1 MRVAHRPFW
10 RRSYPGSPFPNNTIP
25 ACLIDQNANSLLNAG
40 GAYGGI
46 FPKATSGASFI
57 GGNNV
62 PTKVKEEIV
71 RVDHQINSKFSVF
84 GHLISEQ
91 ISQNYG
97 NTMWSG
103 DNVPTIGNRSGS
115 AYSAVV
121 HLTHMINPTLLNE
134 VAFNYDG
141 NRIHILP
148 QGLVSARRASSSTAC
163 SPDRTRSSAFLPSI

>member
-1 MRVAHRPFW
+1 MCA
-10 RRSYPGSPFPNNTIP
+10 
-25 ACLIDQNANSLLNAG
+25 LIIS
-40 GAYGGI
+40 
-46 FPKATSGASFI
+46 
-57 GGNNV
+57 
-62 PTKVKEEIV
+62 
-71 RVDHQINSKFSVF
+71 INSKFSVF

-103 DNVPTIGNRSGS
+103 DNVPTIGNTFGNP

-148 QGLVSARRASSSTAC
+148 QGLVSAPSGFQFNRLFTGPNALERI
-163 SPDRTRSSAFLPSI
+163 PSINLNGITGSNYTANWTPWNNEANDYQLRDDISWTKGSTS